1 MINLQETKVG
11 DYVWLEE
18 NGRSVL
24 AILDYVYPYP
34 EQIGDLADVRVLD
47 YALIFENRFENLKK
61 AIPAQNLTEAKNA
74 SAYLRFASAC
84 ESAAMAGIRE
94 QLGDS
99 FPESGAYY
107 IRSVIK
113 NAVLTELR
121 RGKIFL

>member
-24 AILDYVYPYP
+24 AIVNHIYPYP
-34 EQIGDLADVRVLD
+34 EQIGELADVKVLD
-47 YALIFENRFENLKK
+47 YALIFENKFENLKK

-84 ESAAMAGIRE
+84 ESGAISGIRE

-99 FPESGAYY
+99 FPESAAYS
-107 IRSVIK
+107 IRSIIK
-113 NAVLTELR
+113 HTVLNELR
-121 RGKIFL
+121 RGKTPL